1 MSTGTAARWRF
12 VKASDLRN
20 DTVGFDGLE
29 VRSMSADEK
38 LGSLKGFIV
47 DGDSGQLHYVVV
59 DSGGWFTGGSYLIP
73 PAYTRVDAEQNV
85 LWAETTR
92 DAIGRFPEFDLGQY
106 PTLSDEQLWG
116 IERRIIE
123 AYGDDPGVVAPSA
136 NWDRTSWSQYNQPEW
151 WRRDYYDPLDSS
163 ADVAVLDAD
172 PDLGGRTA
180 GAGRGGVLDTT
191 VPNREAGILDRERE
205 RVVRPSDLDRERE
218 RSVRASETGRSPE
231 TGRTGGWPDPAVDRA
246 QPGDVLGIERGGE
259 TTSLGDT
266 GQDEDQRRD
275 AAEKEIRESTAQEVR
290 DRAAD
295 RPTDR
300 RR

>member
-1 MSTGTAARWRF
+1 MASGTVARWRF

-20 DTVGFDGLE
+20 DSIGFDGLE
-29 VRSMSADEK
+29 VRSATADDR
-38 LGSLKGFIV
+38 LGSLRGFIV

-73 PAYTRVDAEQNV
+73 PAYTRVDAEQRV

-92 DAIGRFPEFDLGQY
+92 NAIGRFPEFDSSQY

-116 IERRIIE
+116 IERRIID

-136 NWDRTSWSQYNQPEW
+136 SWDRSTWAQYRQPEW
-151 WRRDYYDPLDSS
+151 WQRDYYTRLDQQAEPS
-163 ADVAVLDAD
+163 LMNAD

-180 GAGRGGVLDTT
+180 GAGLGLADPAPLDAGLRREPGVVQLD
-191 VPNREAGILDRERE
+191 DD
-205 RVVRPSDLDRERE
+205 RVVRPSE
-218 RSVRASETGRSPE
+218 STASR
-231 TGRTGGWPDPAVDRA
+231 GWPDPKFDRA

-259 TTSLGDT
+259 TTALGDT
-266 GQDEDQRRD
+266 GEDEDRRRED
-275 AAEKEIRESTAQEVR
+275 AEKTLRESTVRNQR

-295 RPTDR
+295 RSR
-300 RR
+300 